1 MRCGDCKF
9 LGKEILID
17 DWENDK
23 YEIPTGYYKCEFVK
37 MNSSSMDGGIP
48 EEKPICFVEDASGYY
63 AALKV
68 REDFGCVA
76 FEQKDDA

>member
-1 MRCGDCKF
+1 MRCGDCKY

-17 DWENDK
+17 DWEN
-23 YEIPTGYYKCEFVK
+23 YMYQIPTGYYKCDFAK
-37 MNSSSMDGGIP
+37 MNSNDIGYIP
-48 EEKPICFVEDASGYY
+48 EEKPICFVEDVSGYY